1 MEKEIVNLGFENGWG
16 ADMPQIL
23 RDALDKGFK
32 EVETYNNGRGYHKY
46 KVETDDKVLVYSCD
60 SSD

>member
-1 MEKEIVNLGFENGWG
+1 MEKEIINLGFENGWG
-16 ADMPQIL
+16 STMPQVL

-46 KVETDDKVLVYSCD
+46 KVETDDKILVYSCD